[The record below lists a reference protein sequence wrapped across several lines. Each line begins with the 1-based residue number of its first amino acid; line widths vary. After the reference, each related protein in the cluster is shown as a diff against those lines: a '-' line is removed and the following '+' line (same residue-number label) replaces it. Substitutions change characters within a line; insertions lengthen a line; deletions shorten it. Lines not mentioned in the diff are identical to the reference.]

1 MGGLTEE
8 SRHSV
13 FRNRTVLGTGLAS
26 FFSDSGHEMATA
38 ALPGFLRSLGAPAAA
53 LGAIEGIAD
62 AALSTAKAVGGVL
75 ADRPAVERRK
85 VAAAGYLAT
94 GVSYGSFA
102 LAGSWPFVAIARAAA
117 WIARGARTPAR
128 DSLLAASVPPSHLG
142 RAFGVE
148 RAGDSI
154 GAIVGPL
161 GAAALIGV
169 LGYRWLFAVS
179 VLPAIGAALAVLLL
193 VREAPRIRSAVRVA
207 SGGMWSLARSPGP
220 FRRLVAGVGLYGL
233 GNFSSTL
240 LILRAT
246 DLLAHRGATPIHAAT
261 VAVLLY
267 TAHNAANA
275 LAAYPAGA
283 VADRIGRR
291 VVLAAGVLMFA
302 GACMAFAWGSA
313 DLSVLAILFVVVGA
327 SKALVETGEGSY
339 ASELLPPEIR
349 GRGFGLLGLVD
360 GVGDLVSSVT
370 VGVLW
375 TVTTP
380 TWGFLYAAVMS
391 LAGALVL
398 AVRAPGA
405 RSRPALRVPGNPAP

>member
-1 MGGLTEE
+1 
-8 SRHSV
+8 
-13 FRNRTVLGTGLAS
+13 
-26 FFSDSGHEMATA
+26 
-38 ALPGFLRSLGAPAAA
+38 
-53 LGAIEGIAD
+53 
-62 AALSTAKAVGGVL
+62 
-75 ADRPAVERRK
+75 
-85 VAAAGYLAT
+85 
-94 GVSYGSFA
+94 
-102 LAGSWPFVAIARAAA
+102 
-117 WIARGARTPAR
+117 
-128 DSLLAASVPPSHLG
+128 
-142 RAFGVE
+142 VE